1 MELTE
6 VNQLVNRQTQPLS
19 NHYTV
24 SELKKNVKSPINHL
38 GSLRQKKT
46 KTQLLKSHHEDIE
59 N

>member
-24 SELKKNVKSPINHL
+24 SELIKNIKSPINHL
-38 GSLRQKKT
+38 GSLRQKKKQNT
-46 KTQLLKSHHEDIE
+46 TFEVTS
-59 N
+59 